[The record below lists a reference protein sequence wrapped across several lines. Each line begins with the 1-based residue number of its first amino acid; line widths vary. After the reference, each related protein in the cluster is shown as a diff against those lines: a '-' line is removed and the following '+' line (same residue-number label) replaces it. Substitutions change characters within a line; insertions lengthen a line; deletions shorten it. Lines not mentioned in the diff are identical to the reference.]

1 MIQLIARCI
10 IHAIRRNGV
19 VCRGGNKGVEN
30 SSLSTPFSR
39 CEMGLGVAIFL
50 SLPTPPGDGFH
61 LSWRR
66 RVSGRPNGG
75 PQVSSWPPVRVSG
88 CECCLG
94 RSEEHTSELQ
104 YLMRISYAVFC
115 LKKKKKQH

>member
-66 RVSGRPNGG
+66 RVSGRPTGV
-75 PQVSSWPPVRVSG
+75 PHV
-88 CECCLG
+88 
-94 RSEEHTSELQ
+94 RSEEHPSEIQSLIRTS
-104 YLMRISYAVFC
+104 YVTFC
-115 LKKKKKQH
+115 LKKKI